1 MGERFLDIDM
11 LAEGHGVGRHDSV
24 GVVGSR
30 DKHGVDVLAHLV
42 EHDSPVLEAL
52 CGGVVIEGFHR
63 ICPVH
68 VAEGD
73 YVLRGH
79 ILEIPAADS
88 SDADSRDVQLVARG
102 DMAEGLTENVTRNNR
117 KCGCSG
123 GCRHTGLDEL
133 PS

>member
-1 MGERFLDIDM
+1 MGERFLDIGM

-24 GVVGSR
+24 GVVRCGHE
-30 DKHGVDVLAHLV
+30 HGVDVLAHLV

-88 SDADSRDVQLVARG
+88 SDADSRYVKLVARS
-102 DMAEGLTENVTRNNR
+102 DMTEGLAENVTRNNR